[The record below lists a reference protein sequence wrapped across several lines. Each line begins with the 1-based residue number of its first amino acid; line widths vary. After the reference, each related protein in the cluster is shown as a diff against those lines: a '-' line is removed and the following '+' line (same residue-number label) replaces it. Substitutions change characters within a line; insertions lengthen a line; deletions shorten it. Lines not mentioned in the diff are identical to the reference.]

1 VLVLQILASLKVFDQ
16 IYQMT
21 GGGPAGATRPILQY
35 VYEVG
40 FTGYR
45 FGYSAAISYV
55 FFAIIIIVSLIQ
67 FRFTRRSDS

>member
-1 VLVLQILASLKVFDQ
+1 MLQILASLKLFDQ
-16 IYQMT
+16 VYQMT
-21 GGGPAGATRPILQY
+21 GGGPGGATRSILQY

-55 FFAIIIIVSLIQ
+55 FFAIIIIVSIVQ
-67 FRFTRRSDS
+67 FRLVQRRSAS